1 VRATPTAGQPGAVRL
16 ADHTTLRV
24 GGPAARFAVCDT
36 EQALVDQVSEA
47 DARGEAVLVLG
58 GGSNVVVSDDGFAG
72 LVARIAHTGIA
83 FTRQADRVVMRIAAG
98 QLWDDVVAAALAEGL
113 AGIESLSGIPG
124 LTGATPIQNV
134 GAYGAEISDVLVGVR
149 AFDRVEGA
157 VVFLKPSDCRLGY
170 RTSALK
176 GGHRYIVLGVELS
189 LTPSKESAPVRY
201 AELAAALDIE
211 VNSPAAIDD
220 VRRAVL
226 ALRAKKGMLID
237 AADPDSVSA
246 GSFFPNPVVPAPAAP
261 VGAPVWPVTSG
272 PDGRVKI
279 PAAWLIERAGFHRG
293 FGEGH
298 AGLSS
303 KHTLAIVNRGGAT
316 SSEIVALARAIRDG
330 VQAKFG
336 VRLEPEPVLVGL
348 EL

>member
-1 VRATPTAGQPGAVRL
+1 VRATPTADRSGTVRL

-24 GGPAARFAVCDT
+24 GGPAGRFAVCDT

-47 DARGEAVLVLG
+47 DARGEDVLLLG
-58 GGSNVVVSDDGFAG
+58 EGSNVVVSDDGFAG
-72 LVARIAHTGIA
+72 LVARVAHTGIS
-83 FTRQADRVVMRIAAG
+83 FVRQADRVVMRIAAG
-98 QLWDDVVAAALAEGL
+98 ESWDNVVAAAVAEGL
-113 AGIESLSGIPG
+113 AGVESLSGIPG

-157 VVFLKPSDCRLGY
+157 SVLLDPSTCRLGY

-176 GGHRYIVLGVELS
+176 GGRRYVVLGVELS
-189 LTPSKESAPVRY
+189 LTPSKESAPLRY
-201 AELAAALDIE
+201 AELAATLDVE
-211 VNSPAAIDD
+211 VNSRAAIDD
-220 VRRAVL
+220 VRSAVL

-246 GSFFPNPVVPAPAAP
+246 GSFFTNPVLPAAAAPADAP
-261 VGAPVWPVTSG
+261 SWPVTSG
-272 PDGRVKI
+272 PDGLVKI

-303 KHTLAIVNRGGAT
+303 KHTLAIVNRGDAT

-330 VQAKFG
+330 VQARFG

>member
-1 VRATPTAGQPGAVRL
+1 
-16 ADHTTLRV
+16 
-24 GGPAARFAVCDT
+24 
-36 EQALVDQVSEA
+36 
-47 DARGEAVLVLG
+47 
-58 GGSNVVVSDDGFAG
+58 
-72 LVARIAHTGIA
+72 
-83 FTRQADRVVMRIAAG
+83 MRIAAG

-149 AFDRVEGA
+149 AFDRVERA
-157 VVFLKPSDCRLGY
+157 IVFLKPSDCRLGY

-201 AELAAALDIE
+201 AELAATLDVE

-246 GSFFPNPVVPAPAAP
+246 GSFFTNPVVPASAAP
-261 VGAPVWPVTSG
+261 AGAPVWPVTSE
-272 PDGRVKI
+272 PDGLVKI